1 MPDVFTVFLNK
12 DDDDETSG
20 ADVFSSG
27 KKLRKTLKKHSTQF
41 TQQITINSIKFWK
54 YGQYWMMRTETVGKT
69 HAQC

>member
-27 KKLRKTLKKHSTQF
+27 KKTQKNLKKT
-41 TQQITINSIKFWK
+41 
-54 YGQYWMMRTETVGKT
+54 
-69 HAQC
+69 